1 MMGHTPMNRTYDY
14 RGYAISVSVEADFSW
29 TPRKARSDQIEYVSI
44 VGISKADSSAPV
56 LPVLR
61 LGDSGG
67 KAFGTEAEAM
77 MTGYAAARRIVDDL
91 FATSAVHAVDSHGQ

>member
-1 MMGHTPMNRTYDY
+1 MNRSYEY

-29 TPRKARSDQIEYVSI
+29 SPRNAHSVPIEYVSI
-44 VGISKADSSAPV
+44 VAIREADRSALV
-56 LPVLR
+56 LPPLR

-77 MTGYAAARRIVDDL
+77 MTGYAAARRIIDDL
-91 FATSAVHAVDSHGQ
+91 FATSLNASDAHDAQA